1 MYEDDEII
9 NILNTVA
16 EQSSNSKQSLRLEM
30 EKIN

>member
-16 EQSSNSKQSLRLEM
+16 EQSSNSKQSVLRLEM
-30 EKIN
+30 EKN

>member
-16 EQSSNSKQSLRLEM
+16 EQSSNSKQSVTQARNG
-30 EKIN
+30 KN